1 MLCKAHQKR
10 MPLGGAERR
19 QPAGTRAFAARAAA
33 PRADPH
39 PRQSEGQPN
48 RRSALG
54 LLGGAV
60 LLAGTQPAHAAG
72 GLKAGDTGDWSSPGL
87 AAPIDP
93 SQPKFFKTDSGVRVQ
108 VLAEGAG
115 PAATAGDTVL
125 VDFVLRRSNGYFIYG
140 TVDGVSFQP
149 KDVPVG
155 PVALKLGDSS
165 TVPGLED
172 VLVGARP
179 GSKFRALVPPELGYQ
194 AAPGALPQMPTFATK
209 RQLENHKAEP
219 LLFEV
224 QLLRVAGVKR

>member
-1 MLCKAHQKR
+1 MLAHPQQQR
-10 MPLGGAERR
+10 SICGAAGRR
-19 QPAGTRAFAARAAA
+19 QPAATRAAA
-33 PRADPH
+33 AAARPDSQPQPQRPEVLPSRRA
-39 PRQSEGQPN
+39 
-48 RRSALG
+48 ALG
-54 LLGGAV
+54 LLGSAA
-60 LLAGTQPAHAAG
+60 LLASASPARAAG
-72 GLKAGDTGDWSSPGL
+72 GLKAGDGSDWSSPGL

-93 SQPKFFKTDSGVRVQ
+93 SQPKFFRTDSGVRVQ

-115 PAATAGDTVL
+115 PAAAAGDTVL

-155 PVALKLGDSS
+155 PVALKLGDGS

-172 VLVGARP
+172 VLVDARP
-179 GSKFRALVPPELGYQ
+179 GSKFRVLVPPELGYQ

-224 QLLRVAGVKR
+224 QLLRVAGVK